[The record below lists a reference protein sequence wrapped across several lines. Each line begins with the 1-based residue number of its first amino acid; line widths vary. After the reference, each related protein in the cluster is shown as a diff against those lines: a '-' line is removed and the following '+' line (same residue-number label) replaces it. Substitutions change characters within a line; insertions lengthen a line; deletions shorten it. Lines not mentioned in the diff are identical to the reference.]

1 MAKITDPF
9 AAYNIPPRPVP
20 DIPPAPRPQRFVP
33 GATSP
38 LDRVKREHPTVTVQS
53 AEEQR
58 RAESLPTAI
67 AAGNAAPRF
76 GDPVT
81 PPPFPPTTA
90 APVNANTGPKAGGS
104 KTK

>member
-9 AAYNIPPRPVP
+9 AAYNVPPRPVP
-20 DIPPAPRPQRFVP
+20 VIPAAPQPFRP

-38 LDRVKREHPTVTVQS
+38 LDRVKRETAPIVTVS
-53 AEEQR
+53 NAEEQS

-67 AAGNAAPRF
+67 AAGNAAPRY
-76 GDPVT
+76 GDRVT
-81 PPPFPPTTA
+81 PPPFPQTSVV
-90 APVNANTGPKAGGS
+90 PVNANTGPKAGGS

>member
-1 MAKITDPF
+1 MAKSFPKSTPPVTPV
-9 AAYNIPPRPVP
+9 NLGLPPRL
-20 DIPPAPRPQRFVP
+20 VP

-38 LDRVKREHPTVTVQS
+38 LDQNARQFAPRVAVQS

-58 RAESLPTAI
+58 RAESLPGAI

-81 PPPFPPTTA
+81 PPPFPRTTA

-104 KTK
+104 KTS

>member
-1 MAKITDPF
+1 MAKNPF
-9 AAYNIPPRPVP
+9 PRQNSTAPATVPGQPPR
-20 DIPPAPRPQRFVP
+20 FTP

-38 LDRVKREHPTVTVQS
+38 LDQTARNFAPRIPVQS
-53 AEEQR
+53 AQEQR
-58 RAESLPTAI
+58 RAENLSAAI

-76 GDPVT
+76 GDPMT
-81 PPPFPPTTA
+81 PPPFTPTTA